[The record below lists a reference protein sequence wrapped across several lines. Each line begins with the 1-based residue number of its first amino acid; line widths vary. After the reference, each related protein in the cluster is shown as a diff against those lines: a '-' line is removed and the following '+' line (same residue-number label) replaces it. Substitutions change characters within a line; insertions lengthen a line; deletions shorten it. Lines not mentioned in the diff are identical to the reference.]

1 MTQSTGGVGYGQI
14 MLPIGWNYQRGQ
26 NKMTKSLLYYL
37 ITFNLGLNLLLLVM
51 DWQEI
56 GLSGGRFSAVMGW
69 MVAWILEVRNE

>member
-1 MTQSTGGVGYGQI
+1 
-14 MLPIGWNYQRGQ
+14 
-26 NKMTKSLLYYL
+26 MTKSLLYYL